1 MTFFQTP
8 AHARGTAMNIQ
19 THLCCVVQPC
29 SHLQSHY
36 ILKSKDP
43 RVASSMNKIQA
54 INTYS
59 LPVIRYPAGILSWSE
74 ADTEAVCQDQES
86 SQDVRWITVQH
97 SH

>member
-1 MTFFQTP
+1 
-8 AHARGTAMNIQ
+8 
-19 THLCCVVQPC
+19 
-29 SHLQSHY
+29 
-36 ILKSKDP
+36 
-43 RVASSMNKIQA
+43 MNKIQA